1 MRMMSGLITFSSDM
15 PDAFM
20 AVSSNFSPKLPK
32 IISDASKMARGSAIG
47 TIVRA
52 A

>member
-1 MRMMSGLITFSSDM
+1 MKTMSGAITRMSEM

-32 IISDASKMARGSAIG
+32 VIRLASSMASGSAIG
-47 TIVRA
+47 TMLTA